1 MPSASQYIKDDIKY
15 EGRGSCQLEV
25 EYEAVNYLCYSN
37 CGIQIPAS
45 SHNSAP
51 EDNFS
56 IFVQCAESF
65 LFKAY
70 SPNACRPSVSR
81 PLLPPPP
88 PPHTT
93 QHNTK
98 SKI

>member
-25 EYEAVNYLCYSN
+25 ENEAVNYLCYSN
-37 CGIQIPAS
+37 CGIQISAS

-56 IFVQCAESF
+56 I
-65 LFKAY
+65 
-70 SPNACRPSVSR
+70 
-81 PLLPPPP
+81 LL
-88 PPHTT
+88 
-93 QHNTK
+93 NK
-98 SKI
+98 